1 MNLSAPFI
9 QRPVMT
15 VFLMLSIILAGGW
28 AFFKLPVSD
37 LPSVEKPLILIS
49 TAYEGASPEVV
60 LEEVTIPLEKE
71 LSQVKGIK
79 EMTSK
84 SHSGHSS
91 IALQFDL
98 SKDMKEAILDVQT
111 AIHRADHALPRD
123 LTTRPSYHLQENSQE
138 PIMWILLTSTQ
149 TSIAELRSYA
159 DSFII
164 PKLSRLEGVSE
175 VPTLGNESSI
185 WLRLNPERM
194 AARGIG
200 FNEVIQTV
208 KTKTKQIPLGSIQTS
223 NKQLFIEWKNEQID
237 WKDLKHLSIGETDV
251 QIQDIGEFSDKGL
264 KENNFR
270 FLTSTQSS
278 LAFVLGI
285 KKVADGNTVAISNA
299 VREVLSSVEKELPPN
314 IHLNIWFDKA
324 IWIKE
329 SLYDVEWTLIFAFLL
344 VIGVIYLSLGRISE
358 SLITSTALPLSLLGT
373 FIFMYFSG
381 FSLNLLS
388 LLALTLAVGF
398 VVDDAIVVLEN
409 IVRHQEKGMPPKEAS
424 LMGSQQICFTI
435 FSMTLSL
442 VAVFIPLLFMPG
454 MNGRLFR
461 EFSLTLAIAILV
473 SGFISLSLTPMLCSR
488 FLRHQHQQ
496 NALQKRI
503 QQWNDWMLRYYAAS
517 LTFCFRFPKSVFFIA
532 LSSALATIYFFMQ
545 LSVTLVP
552 PEDRGFLFTFVNMP
566 SGISTDQFNQKQQEL
581 EKLLQQNAS
590 IDKFLSLNHNKT
602 LVFLIH
608 LHPLHKRP
616 PLTQIKEQIQ
626 STLDAIPGIQT
637 FIRPYQ
643 LINLDME
650 FGNSGQ
656 YKFILQSQNRTLLQ
670 SGAKKLTEALHSSPL
685 FPYVKNSLE
694 NDSRV
699 LSLKINEELALKY
712 GFNKEQIQNFLSKA
726 YGKNSIGSIKKE
738 AKEHPIFMELLPH
751 YQNSIDTLEKLF
763 LKNEKGELIPF
774 QSLAT
779 WKEELGPST
788 IVRIDQLPSATIQF
802 SLANSIDPKEG
813 FREIETLAKKTL
825 PDHVQGSLSGSA
837 QIMNST
843 LHTTLLLLL
852 AAAVVMYIVLGIL
865 YESFIHPLTILSS
878 LPFAGLGGALTLFL
892 FKEPVS
898 IFSAV
903 GFLLLIGIVKKNG
916 IMMVDYAIESQKNG
930 KSPKEA
936 ITEACLTRFRPIMMT
951 TLAAIMGAL
960 PIAVGF
966 GEGAEARQGLGLVIV
981 GGLLFSQLLTLYG
994 TPILFLL
1001 FKREHSLHLKKAL
1014 LNQI

>member
-15 VFLMLSIILAGGW
+15 IFLMLSILLAGAW
-28 AFFKLPVSD
+28 AFFNLPVSD
-37 LPSVEKPLILIS
+37 LPSVEKPLIIVS
-49 TAYEGASPEVV
+49 TTYEGASPDVV

-71 LSQVKGIK
+71 LSHVKGVK
-79 EMTSK
+79 EMSSK
-84 SHSGHSS
+84 SHSGSSS
-91 IALQFDL
+91 ISLQFDL

-111 AIHRADHALPRD
+111 AIQRVDHLLPAD
-123 LTTRPSYHLQENSQE
+123 LTHRPSYHLQENSQE

-159 DSFII
+159 ESFII

-175 VPTLGNESSI
+175 VPTLGSESSI
-185 WLRLNPERM
+185 WLRLNPEWM
-194 AARGIG
+194 AAREIG
-200 FNEVIQTV
+200 FNEVIQTI
-208 KTKTKQIPLGSIQTS
+208 KTKTKKIPLGSIQTS
-223 NKQLFIEWKNEQID
+223 NKQLSIEWKNENFD
-237 WKDLKHLSIGETDV
+237 WKDLQTLRIGETGV
-251 QIQDIGEFSDKGL
+251 QIQDIGEVSDKDL
-264 KENNFR
+264 KENKFR
-270 FLTSTQSS
+270 FLTSHQSS

-285 KKVADGNTVAISNA
+285 KKVADGNTVAISKA
-299 VREVLSSVEKELPPN
+299 VHEVLRNVEKELPPN

-324 IWIKE
+324 IWIQE
-329 SLYDVEWTLIFAFLL
+329 SLHDVEWTLVFAFLL
-344 VIGVIYLSLGRISE
+344 VVGVIYLSLGRISE
-358 SLITSTALPLSLLGT
+358 SLITSSALPLSLLGT
-373 FIFMYFSG
+373 FIFMYFLG

-398 VVDDAIVVLEN
+398 IVDDAIVVLEN
-409 IVRHQEKGMPPKEAS
+409 VVRHQEKGLPRKEAS
-424 LMGSQQICFTI
+424 LVGSQQICFTI

-488 FLRHQHQQ
+488 FLGHHQQ
-496 NALQKRI
+496 QNTLQKKI
-503 QQWNDWMLRYYAAS
+503 QTWNDWMLRYYADS
-517 LTFCFRFPKSVFFIA
+517 LRFCFRFPKSVFLIA
-532 LSSALATIYFFMQ
+532 VSSVIATVYFFMQ

-566 SGISTDQFNQKQQEL
+566 SGISTEQFNLKQQQL
-581 EKLLQQNAS
+581 EKLLQQNSS
-590 IDKFLSLNHNKT
+590 IDKFLSLNHSKT

-608 LHPLHKRP
+608 LRPLKERA
-616 PLTQIKEQIQ
+616 PLTKIKEEIQ

-643 LINLDME
+643 LINLDVE
-650 FGNSGQ
+650 FGSSGQ

-670 SGAKKLTEALHSSPL
+670 LGAKKLTDALHASSL

-699 LSLKINEELALKY
+699 LSLKINEDLALKY
-712 GFNKEQIQNFLSKA
+712 GFNKEQLQNFISKA
-726 YGKNSIGSIKKE
+726 YGKSSVGSIKKE
-738 AKEHPIFMELLPH
+738 AKEHTIFMELLPR
-751 YQNSIDTLEKLF
+751 YQNSIETLEKLF
-763 LKNEKGELIPF
+763 LKNEKGEFISF
-774 QSLAT
+774 HSLAE
-779 WKEELGPST
+779 WKEELGPSA
-788 IVRIDQLPSATIQF
+788 IVRIDQIPSATLHF
-802 SLANSIDPKEG
+802 SLANNIDPAQG
-813 FREIETLAKKTL
+813 FREIENLAQATL
-825 PDHVQGSLSGSA
+825 PDHVKGSLGGSA
-837 QIMNST
+837 QLMNST
-843 LHTTLLLLL
+843 LKTTLLLLL
-852 AAAVVMYIVLGIL
+852 AAAIVMYIVLGIL

-916 IMMVDYAIESQKNG
+916 IMMVDYAIECEKSGKN
-930 KSPKEA
+930 PKEA
-936 ITEACLTRFRPIMMT
+936 ITEACLIRFRPIMMT

-960 PIAVGF
+960 PIAIGF

-981 GGLLFSQLLTLYG
+981 GGLLFSQILTLYA
-994 TPILFLL
+994 TPVLFLL
-1001 FKREHSLHLKKAL
+1001 FRKEYRFTLRSVPA
-1014 LNQI
+1014 